1 MVVNVELTGLT
12 EQAFLEVCR
21 RRGQTPE
28 EVFAAAAR
36 HEIAAFLDFMASDV
50 DPTTRKHRER
60 VGSAMRGMLEVAGV
74 ARSWPYTESDAPKSL
89 QAAICQAKAHGR
101 KVAAELRAAGLGR

>member
-1 MVVNVELTGLT
+1 METSIAMGEFT
-12 EQAFLEVCR
+12 E
-21 RRGQTPE
+21 
-28 EVFAAAAR
+28 
-36 HEIAAFLDFMASDV
+36 AAFLAVCERQNTTPERVFERAARDTIAAYLDHVASDA

-74 ARSWPYTESDAPKSL
+74 GRSWPYTESDAPKSL

-101 KVAAELRAAGLGR
+101 KVAAELRAAGF